1 MPLANLRVLSLES
14 RRAKDIESLIVRQG
28 GIPFVAPSVKERPLE
43 DHSVAVKFVEQ
54 LEAGEIEMV
63 VCMTG
68 VGLTFLRDVLSAQM
82 PLDRLSSALRRAKIV
97 SRGPKP
103 IPLLRALQVPIEIVI
118 PEPNTWRE
126 IVAAIAPRSERR
138 IAVQEYGRPNL
149 EMNSA
154 LEALGATVI
163 PVALYRWE
171 LPDDLEPLRRAVRG
185 LIAEEFDVVVFTS
198 SVQLDHLL
206 QMAQQLNV
214 PERVMQILRE
224 NVAIASVG
232 PVMTASL
239 LSKGLVPDVIPQS
252 PKMGA
257 LIKAM
262 SEQLP
267 AALQR
272 KRNSAAAAVL
282 KDSGPN

>member
-1 MPLANLRVLSLES
+1 MSLAGLRVLSLES
-14 RRAKDIESLIVRQG
+14 RRAKDIASLIARQG
-28 GIPFVAPSVKERPLE
+28 GEPFVAPSVKERAIE
-43 DHSVAVKFVEQ
+43 DHSVAVRFVEQ
-54 LEAGEIEMV
+54 LEAGEIEIV

-68 VGLTFLRDVLSAQM
+68 VGLTFLRDVLATQM
-82 PLDRLSSALRRAKIV
+82 SLERLSNALRQAKIV

-103 IPLLRALQVPIEIVI
+103 IPILRALQVPIEIMV

-126 IVAAIAPRSERR
+126 IVAAIAPRSERK

-149 EMNSA
+149 EMNAA
-154 LEALGATVI
+154 LEELGATVI

-171 LPDDLEPLRRAVRG
+171 LPDDLEPLRQAVRG
-185 LIAEEFDVVVFTS
+185 LANDEFEVVVFTS

-206 QMAQQLNV
+206 EIAAELNLS
-214 PERVMQILRE
+214 ERVMWILRHSA
-224 NVAIASVG
+224 VTASVG
-232 PVMTASL
+232 PVMTASMVA
-239 LSKGLVPDVIPQS
+239 KGLLPDVVPQS

-262 SEQLP
+262 SEESA

-272 KRNSAAAAVL
+272 KRNRRARESAT
-282 KDSGPN
+282 P